1 MVISI
6 PLISIQA
13 IFIHTGGSFPVTL
26 AVRNNFGCN
35 GKAQVKNVAG
45 AIVLTGGVFPD
56 FTTAVNSTCTLPV
69 SATFTNQ
76 TTGPPAMT
84 YTWDFGDGSG
94 PDNTGS
100 PTHPLYSA
108 GAYKVLLTASSS
120 QGCQDTVST
129 LLIFRQ
135 MVIFPIL
142 RVQEMF
148 VSIRRPILK
157 ILLLRLRIVR
167 FGIMVM
173 AVRWIIPGMDMHIY
187 TTAGTYTVTLTNNFA
202 GCTGTVSKTVNVVN
216 APVADFTATNT
227 SSCKPPLTT
236 QFTDISVGSTTWL
249 WNFGDGSTSTA
260 QNPVHNYSALGSYT
274 VTLTTSIGGGCPST
288 MTKPAFV
295 NVAAPVVA
303 ISNAPA
309 YGCAPFIY
317 TPTIS
322 VTTVDAVTS
331 YAWDFG
337 NGFTFNGLTPPP
349 QTYAAGVYN
358 ISLTIT
364 TSGGCTATATGTVK
378 VGTTKPTPLFTASPT
393 TQCVGQPIQ
402 FTDQSTGGADQWLW
416 DFGDG
421 STSAVQNPIY
431 TYTKPGTYDVTLTA
445 YNQGCLQS
453 LKKTAFIT
461 INPPLADFKYSAAC
475 GQNNSFTFTDN
486 STGPVSTWLW
496 DFKTAP
502 LIPGPTPPA
511 HVFPAG
517 TTHRHIMF
525 HLTVTNGACSN
536 TKSYPVTA
544 NQGATISFSQNPV
557 CNNTPIFLTVAPP
570 PGTYS
575 YTFVLGDGNTIY
587 RVKSLHRLYIYKTRH
602 LPG

>member
-1 MVISI
+1 MFRKLNLLTFLLLAVVFNSLAQAPVAGITATPLSGCAPLAVSFTDVSSNGPNAWTWNFGGTAAQVTPTNSTQANTAALYLVPGTYTVTHTASNASGTSQPVTVTITVYPVPTADFTQDKTTGCFPTTINFTNTSTAGPGAVISSYI
-6 PLISIQA
+6 WDFGDGNLDSTNINPSHIY
-13 IFIHTGGSFPVTL
+13 HTGGSFPVTL

-45 AIVLTGGVFPD
+45 AIVLTSGVFPD

-69 SATFTNQ
+69 SATFSNQ

-100 PTHPLYSA
+100 PTHNYTSA
-108 GAYKVLLTASSS
+108 GAYRVSLLASSS

-129 LLIFRQ
+129 LVNISANGNISDFTGAGN
-135 MVIFPIL
+135 VCINSAASFKNTSSP
-142 RVQEMF
+142 
-148 VSIRRPILK
+148 SPNS
-157 ILLLRLRIVR
+157 
-167 FGIMVM
+167 
-173 AVRWIIPGMDMHIY
+173 AVWDYGDGSPLDNSRDGLHTY
-187 TTAGTYTVTLTNNFA
+187 TTAGTYTVTLTNTFA
-202 GCTGTVSKTVNVVN
+202 GCNGTVSKTVNVVN

-249 WNFGDGSTSTA
+249 WNFGDGATSTS

-274 VTLTTSIGGGCPST
+274 VTLTTSIGGGCPNT

-295 NVAAPVVA
+295 KVAAPVIA

-349 QTYAAGVYN
+349 QTYAAGIYN

-378 VGTTKPTPLFTASPT
+378 VGSTKPTPLFTASPT

-402 FTDQSTGGADQWLW
+402 FTDQSHR
-416 DFGDG
+416 
-421 STSAVQNPIY
+421 
-431 TYTKPGTYDVTLTA
+431 
-445 YNQGCLQS
+445 GC
-453 LKKTAFIT
+453 
-461 INPPLADFKYSAAC
+461 
-475 GQNNSFTFTDN
+475 
-486 STGPVSTWLW
+486 
-496 DFKTAP
+496 
-502 LIPGPTPPA
+502 
-511 HVFPAG
+511 
-517 TTHRHIMF
+517 
-525 HLTVTNGACSN
+525 
-536 TKSYPVTA
+536 
-544 NQGATISFSQNPV
+544 
-557 CNNTPIFLTVAPP
+557 
-570 PGTYS
+570 
-575 YTFVLGDGNTIY
+575 
-587 RVKSLHRLYIYKTRH
+587 
-602 LPG
+602 